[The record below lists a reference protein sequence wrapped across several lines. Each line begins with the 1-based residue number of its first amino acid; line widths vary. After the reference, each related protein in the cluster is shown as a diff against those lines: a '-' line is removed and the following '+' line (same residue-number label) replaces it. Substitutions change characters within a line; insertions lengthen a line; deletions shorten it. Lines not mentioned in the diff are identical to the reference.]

1 MPASAS
7 VDLVAMESSITPI
20 GKGEVLLHVGLHKTG
35 TTALQVALADARG
48 VLEDHDVRYPGK
60 TLYHHKAIL
69 AGADRPYGWR
79 DNGARITPKKH
90 WKKML
95 KEAQYPGRTII
106 SSEFLDD
113 IKPEVGARMIE
124 ELGGPQRVSVVVT
137 LRAIGAILPSAWQQG
152 LKAGVTTPY
161 SQWLKV
167 MFEDEQTPRAER
179 FWYRHDQVAQ
189 VQRWAQVVGADRT
202 YAVIIPDGDRTA
214 IFTAFEGLLGLPPA
228 FLAEREQ
235 IIQNRSMTTPEA
247 EFVRQLNKELAGQM
261 TWDEYTVMVRRA
273 LILNMV
279 EKRRPGADE
288 PRIQTPDWAADK
300 AEEYGQRFA
309 KGVAELGVQIIG
321 DPADLAVRPRSGS
334 GDRPETLSIGA
345 AVAGSAGLVL
355 EALAERRALEE
366 KVKLAAQAVPADTRR
381 SRWTARGAARA
392 LKRGFSR

>member
-1 MPASAS
+1 M
-7 VDLVAMESSITPI
+7 AMESSITPI
-20 GKGEVLLHVGLHKTG
+20 GMGEVLLHVGLHKTG

-48 VLEDHDVRYPGK
+48 VLEDYHVRYPGK
-60 TLYHHKAIL
+60 GLYHHKAIL

-95 KEAQYPGRTII
+95 KEAQYEGRTII

-113 IKPEVGARMIE
+113 IKPEIGARVVDD
-124 ELGGPQRVSVVVT
+124 LGGTGRVSVVIT

-161 SQWLKV
+161 GQWLKV
-167 MFEDEQTPRAER
+167 MFEQEQTSRAER
-179 FWYRHDQVAQ
+179 FWYRHDQVEQ
-189 VQRWAQVVGADRT
+189 VKRWADVVGPDRT
-202 YAVIIPDGDRTA
+202 YAVVLPEGDRTA
-214 IFTAFEGLLGLPPA
+214 IFTAFEGLLGLPQS
-228 FLAEREQ
+228 FLAQREQ

-247 EFVRQLNKELAGQM
+247 EYVRRLNKELAGQM

-288 PRIQTPDWAADK
+288 PRIQTPEWAADK

-309 KGVAELGVQIIG
+309 KGIAELGVQVVG
-321 DPADLAVRPRSGS
+321 DPADLAARPRSGG
-334 GDRPETLSIGA
+334 GDRPETLSIDA

-355 EALAERRALEE
+355 EALAERRALAE
-366 KVKLAAQAVPADTRR
+366 KVKLAAEAVPPASRQ

-392 LKRGFSR
+392 LKRGFTR

>member
-1 MPASAS
+1 
-7 VDLVAMESSITPI
+7 MESSITPI

-48 VLEDHDVRYPGK
+48 VLEDYDVRYPGK

-95 KEAQYPGRTII
+95 KEAQYGGRTII

-113 IKPEVGARMIE
+113 IKPEIGARLVDD
-124 ELGGPQRVSVVVT
+124 LGGVQRVNVVVT

-161 SQWLKV
+161 NAWLKV
-167 MFEDEQTPRAER
+167 MFEEQQTTRAER
-179 FWYRHDQVAQ
+179 FWYRHDQVEQ
-189 VQRWAQVVGADRT
+189 VKRWADIVGPDRT
-202 YAVIIPDGDRTA
+202 YVVIIPDGDRTA
-214 IFTAFEGLLGLPPA
+214 IFTAFEGLLGLPPS

-235 IIQNRSMTTPEA
+235 IISNRSMTTPEA
-247 EFVRQLNKELAGQM
+247 EFVRRLNKELSGQM
-261 TWDEYTVMVRRA
+261 SWDEYTVMVRRA

-279 EKRRPGADE
+279 EKRRPAADE
-288 PRIQTPDWAADK
+288 PRIQTPEWAADK
-300 AEEYGQRFA
+300 AAEYGQRFA
-309 KGVAELGVQIIG
+309 KGIAELGVQIIG
-321 DPADLAVRPRSGS
+321 DPEDLAVRPRSGDL
-334 GDRPETLSIGA
+334 DRPEVLSIDA
-345 AVAGSAGLVL
+345 AVAGTAGLVL

-366 KVKLAAQAVPADTRR
+366 KVKTAAVPVAQPTRR

-392 LKRGFSR
+392 LKRGFTR